1 MQHHRGTDQS
11 RLTLIA
17 VALVLGGCGMAPKNA
32 DEFRQATRDGVR
44 LGLTSVESFEV
55 DRSLREVSS
64 TLQRKATEC
73 LTVSVNWNATNAY
86 GNTRSGVHRYKPT
99 FVANADKAE
108 LHVQRKRSGGG
119 DVDVGAPADGFYDLV
134 VDAIPVSP
142 KRTRIEIYQ
151 GDKLMRTALR
161 GWTTGNNLGCPD
173 LTKR

>member
-1 MQHHRGTDQS
+1 MQHHRLRQKS
-11 RLTLIA
+11 RLALLGVAFVIA
-17 VALVLGGCGMAPKNA
+17 GCNMAPKNA

-44 LGLTSVESFEV
+44 LGLTSVETFEV
-55 DRSLREVSS
+55 DRPLREVSAS
-64 TLQRKATEC
+64 LQRKANEC
-73 LTVSVNWNATNAY
+73 LNASVKWSATNAY
-86 GNTRSGVHRYKPT
+86 GNTRSGVHTYKPT

-151 GDKLMRTALR
+151 GDKLMRSALR